1 MTVYR
6 GSKKGLGDTTRETS
20 LQLGSGFY
28 RLMNPWY
35 TTYTVNGTKEIM
47 YIHNWISWC
56 MYFLKALHLKIEEEQ
71 NISRS

>member
-28 RLMNPWY
+28 RLINPWY
-35 TTYTVNGTKEIM
+35 TTYNGIKEII
-47 YIHNWISWC
+47 YIINCIC
-56 MYFLKALHLKIEEEQ
+56 
-71 NISRS
+71 